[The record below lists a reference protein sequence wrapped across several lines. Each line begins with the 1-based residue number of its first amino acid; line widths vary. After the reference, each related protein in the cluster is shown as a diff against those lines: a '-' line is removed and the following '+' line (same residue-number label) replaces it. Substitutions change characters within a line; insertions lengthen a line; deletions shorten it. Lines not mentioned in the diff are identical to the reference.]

1 MPVVGFLG
9 NASPQSAAS
18 FVAAFREGLSE
29 TGFTEGQNVTI
40 EYRWAEGHYDRL
52 PAFAADFVSRKVD
65 VILASAGVGIAAA
78 KGATST
84 IPIVFFGGDDL
95 VAAGLVASLA
105 RPGGN
110 LTGFSIF
117 APELN
122 PKRFQLLSELVPHVQ
137 EIALLV
143 NPTGSSLDL
152 VIRDVEEAARA
163 SGRRLSILKASTE
176 DEIDTALAT
185 LVQLHAGGLVVMAD
199 PFFNSRR
206 EQIVALAARY
216 AVPAIYEWREFA
228 DAGGLISYG
237 PILTDGLRQV
247 GVYVGRVLAGANPAD
262 LPIQR
267 PTRLE
272 LVINLKTAK
281 ALGLTIPPI
290 DSRPRRR
297 GDRMRRREF
306 VLCPGRR
313 DGLGARPSRAAEGD
327 AGDRISRRHVGGTVA
342 LRLWPHSTR
351 D

>member
-1 MPVVGFLG
+1 MVIRSEQCGANDARRAQQKGRPVVGFLG
-9 NASPQSAAS
+9 NASLQPAAS
-18 FVAAFREGLSE
+18 IVAAFREGLSE

-40 EYRWAEGHYDRL
+40 DYRWAEGHYDRL
-52 PAFAADFVSRKVD
+52 PAFAAEFVSRKVD
-65 VILASAGVGIAAA
+65 VIVASAGVGIAAA

-163 SGRRLSILKASTE
+163 SGRQLSILKASTE
-176 DEIDTALAT
+176 DEINTALAT
-185 LVQLHAGGLVVMAD
+185 LVLSHAGGLVVMAD
-199 PFFNSRR
+199 PFFGSRR
-206 EQIVALAARY
+206 EQIVALAARR

-228 DAGGLISYG
+228 NVGGLISYG
-237 PILTDGLRQV
+237 PTFTDGWRQV
-247 GVYVGRVLAGANPAD
+247 GGYVGRVLAGASAAD

-281 ALGLTIPPI
+281 ALGLTIPPT
-290 DSRPRRR
+290 
-297 GDRMRRREF
+297 
-306 VLCPGRR
+306 VL
-313 DGLGARPSRAAEGD
+313 ARADEL
-327 AGDRISRRHVGGTVA
+327 IE
-342 LRLWPHSTR
+342 
-351 D
+351 